1 MFRKHAAPEQKAE
14 ANEGEG
20 GGGCGRVRAVTDRL
34 TLQPPDPD
42 ITTSHLGAPGSNK
55 PWPATV
61 RPPTNREAMRGV
73 SSVANQRRLCK
84 HVADAPERMHLYRHT
99 S

>member
-1 MFRKHAAPEQKAE
+1 MLEAVEASMFRKHAAPKQKAE

-61 RPPTNREAMRGV
+61 RPTNKPRGD
-73 SSVANQRRLCK
+73 ARRL
-84 HVADAPERMHLYRHT
+84 LGG
-99 S
+99 